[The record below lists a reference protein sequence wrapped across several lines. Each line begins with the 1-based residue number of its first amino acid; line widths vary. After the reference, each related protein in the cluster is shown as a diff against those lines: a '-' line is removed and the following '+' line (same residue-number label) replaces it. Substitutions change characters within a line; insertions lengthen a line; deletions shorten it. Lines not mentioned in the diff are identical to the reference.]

1 MSITILSPYRL
12 FFIDEAGKLW
22 TVLKD
27 GRVRFIKNFESFQVI
42 ASDKKTLC
50 GVQFHGEDTRV
61 IQTDLTFEEPDATPL
76 FTGKGYFYYP
86 NLWVPKKQ
94 KLAIVKADL
103 LNPQGTG
110 DLIIYEK
117 ARTKFHPLVK
127 IPAKIAPS
135 VWNTGTRELF
145 YLTHQNALAKTDG
158 KTGHLVAEQ
167 ASLFTLNPNGTEVAY
182 YHQDCITMV
191 SLQSGVHQRC
201 LAFDVTALGYDATS
215 PLLYFATYK
224 GKGAIYQF
232 DKRTGEVSLV
242 LNHAHAVRLITS

>member
-1 MSITILSPYRL
+1 MGITILSPYRL

-50 GVQFHGEDTRV
+50 GVQFQGEDTNV
-61 IQTDLTFEEPDATPL
+61 IQTDLTFEEPETNPI
-76 FTGKGYFYYP
+76 FSGKGYFYYP

-135 VWNTGTRELF
+135 VWNTGTQELF
-145 YLTHQNALAKTDG
+145 YLTAKNALACTDG
-158 KTGHLVAEQ
+158 KSGQIIADQ
-167 ASLFTLNPNGTEVAY
+167 ADLFTLNKNGTEVAY
-182 YHQDCITMV
+182 YNQDCITMI
-191 SLQSGVHQRC
+191 SLQNGVHQRC
-201 LAFDVTALGYDATS
+201 LAFDVTALGYDASS
-215 PLLYFATYK
+215 PILYFSTYK
-224 GKGAIYQF
+224 DKGAIYQF
-232 DKRTGEVSLV
+232 DKRTSEVSLV
-242 LNHAHAVRLITS
+242 LNHANPIKLITA

>member
-50 GVQFHGEDTRV
+50 GVQFHGEDTNV
-61 IQTDLTFEEPDATPL
+61 IQTDLTFEEPSTQPI
-76 FTGKGYFYYP
+76 FSGKGYFYYP

-94 KLAIVKADL
+94 KLALVKADL
-103 LNPQGTG
+103 LNLQGTG
-110 DLIIYEK
+110 DLILYEK

-135 VWNTGTRELF
+135 VWNTSTGELF
-145 YLTHQNALAKTDG
+145 YLTAKNALACTDG
-158 KTGHLVAEQ
+158 KNGQIIADQ
-167 ASLFTLNPNGTEVAY
+167 AHLFTLNQNGTEVAY
-182 YHQDCITMV
+182 YDQDCITMV
-191 SLQSGVHQRC
+191 SLQTGVHQRC
-201 LAFDVTALGYDATS
+201 LAFDVTALGYDNNGQI
-215 PLLYFATYK
+215 LYFSTYK
-224 GKGAIYQF
+224 EKAAIYQF
-232 DKRTGEVSLV
+232 DQKTAEVSLV
-242 LNHAHAVRLITS
+242 LNHAHAIQLITA

>member
-27 GRVRFIKNFESFQVI
+27 GRVRFIKNFESFQTI

-50 GVQFHGEDTRV
+50 GVQFYGEDTQV
-61 IQTDLTFEEPDATPL
+61 IQTDLTFEEPDSSPL
-76 FTGKGYFYYP
+76 FCGKGYFYYP

-117 ARTKFHPLVK
+117 ARTKFHPQVK

-135 VWNTGTRELF
+135 VWNTKTKELF
-145 YLTHQNALAKTDG
+145 YLTAKNALACTDG
-158 KTGHLVAEQ
+158 KSGQIITDQ
-167 ASLFTLNPNGTEVAY
+167 ANLFTLNQNGTEVAY

-191 SLQSGVHQRC
+191 SLENGTHKRC
-201 LAFDVTALGYDATS
+201 LAFEVTTLGYDYDGQI
-215 PLLYFATYK
+215 LYFATHK
-224 GKGAIYQF
+224 DKSAIYQF
-232 DKRTGEVSLV
+232 DKRTNEVSLV
-242 LNHAHAVRLITS
+242 LNHSNPIRLITG